1 MSAAPSPLGLIAG
14 GGPFPLKI
22 AAAARAQ
29 GRPVFVVCVR
39 DFCDPAPYTPYPHAI
54 ERVGAGGAMIRH
66 MRAAGVRE
74 VVMAGRAKR
83 PSLLS
88 LMPDAWTAQ
97 ALARIGPAAFRGD
110 DTLLR
115 AAARLL
121 EEEGFRLLAPHQV
134 LDEVLSDPGHLAGPV
149 PDEVARGDIARGIAV
164 LRALAPQDVGQAC
177 VVQQGLVLGVEAI
190 EGTDALLARS
200 GELRREGPGGVLVKL
215 IKPQQDR
222 RLDPPVIGPRTAE
235 NAAAAGLRGIA
246 VEARETLIT
255 ERAATLAACDAVGIF
270 LTAIEPENFQP

>member
-1 MSAAPSPLGLIAG
+1 MSPLGIIAA

-22 AAAARAQ
+22 AQTARAL

-39 DFCDPAPYTPYPHAI
+39 EFCDPRPYAAFPHAV
-54 ERVGAGGAMIRH
+54 ERLGAAGAMLRR
-66 MRAAGVRE
+66 MREQGVRE
-74 VVMAGRAKR
+74 IVMSGKAKR

-88 LMPDAWTAQ
+88 LMPDAWTAA
-97 ALARIGPAAFRGD
+97 ALAKIGPAAFRGD

-115 AAARLL
+115 AASRLL
-121 EEEGFRLLAPHQV
+121 EDEGFTLLAPHQV
-134 LDEVLSDPGHLAGPV
+134 LDHALSDPGLLVGPE
-149 PDEVARGDIARGIAV
+149 PDAVAREDIARGAAV

-190 EGTDALLARS
+190 EGTDALLARCA
-200 GELRREGPGGVLVKL
+200 ELRREGPGGVLVKL

-222 RLDPPVIGPRTAE
+222 RLDPPVIGPRTVE

-246 VEARETLIT
+246 IEARETIIT
-255 ERAATLAACDAVGIF
+255 EREATLEACARLGIF
-270 LTAIEPENFQP
+270 LIAIEPEGFRP